1 MAIVCSICG
10 GTDVKCAAVVD
21 PNTKEFI
28 EFGYEA
34 FLDGE
39 CSQCGNVTLTDP
51 NEIKADI
58 DKRWT
63 EYTTR
68 NGSRPNFALCR
79 IVRTDNYDGY
89 EQAHIRIGG
98 SKNVVGDPD
107 TIAVCRDLD
116 KLKTLTDPDPER
128 GFTLVECQA
137 FEFRPVMENRTYR
150 IEIDG
155 ECIPVTTEEVLKLY
169 PEQHNLT
176 QNDIER
182 YAATYTALI
191 KSYRG
196 CERWLDAALVRR
208 RLDEEHLMK
217 PGERDSF
224 KMQLHF
230 QWFVRIRKEREK
242 LYTPFRYTVEA
253 FCLDNIQT
261 FTRRYVKLEE
271 ALLHCLNGFNE
282 NADIPDRY
290 RSVDEYLT
298 KNQKQ

>member
-1 MAIVCSICG
+1 MIVCSLCG

-28 EFGYEA
+28 EFGYNA
-34 FLDGE
+34 FSDGQ
-39 CSQCGNVTLTDP
+39 CADCGNVPLTDP
-51 NEIKADI
+51 DEVQADI
-58 DKRWT
+58 DKRWA
-63 EYTTR
+63 EYTVR

-89 EQAHIRIGG
+89 EQARIRIGG
-98 SKNVVGDPD
+98 PSK
-107 TIAVCRDLD
+107 AVEICNTLTACRDLD
-116 KLKTLTDPDPER
+116 ELKTLTDPDPER
-128 GFTLVECQA
+128 GFTLVECQG
-137 FEFRPVMENRTYR
+137 FEFRSVMENRTYL

-155 ECIPVTTEEVLKLY
+155 ESIPVTTEEVLKLY

-176 QNDIER
+176 QDDIER
-182 YAATYTALI
+182 YAATYTAKI

-196 CERWLDAALVRR
+196 CERCLDAVLVRR
-208 RLDEEHLMK
+208 LLDEERLMK
-217 PGERDSF
+217 PGESDSF
-224 KMQLHF
+224 KLQQRF

-242 LYTPFRYTVEA
+242 PYAPFRYTVEA

-282 NADIPDRY
+282 NASIPDRY
-290 RSVDEYLT
+290 RSMDEYLT

>member
-1 MAIVCSICG
+1 MVVCSICG
-10 GTDVKCAAVVD
+10 GTHVRCAAVVD

-39 CSQCGNVTLTDP
+39 CSQCGNVFLTDS
-51 NEIKADI
+51 EEVKADI
-58 DKRWT
+58 DKRWA
-63 EYTTR
+63 EYIAR
-68 NGSRPNFALCR
+68 NGSRPNYALCA
-79 IVRTDNYDGY
+79 IIRTEFNRY

-98 SKNVVGDPD
+98 PENA
-107 TIAVCRDLD
+107 AVKPETLVSCQNLSE
-116 KLKTLTDPDPER
+116 LKALADPDPKRE
-128 GFTLVECQA
+128 FVLVECQG
-137 FEFRPVMENRTYR
+137 FESRKVLENRTYR

-155 ECIPVTTEEVLKLY
+155 ECIPVTTQEVLKLY

-196 CERWLDAALVRR
+196 CERWLDAALVRQ
-208 RLDEEHLMK
+208 LLNEERLMK
-217 PGERDSF
+217 PGESDSF
-224 KMQLHF
+224 KVHLRF
-230 QWFVRIRKEREK
+230 QWFVRIRKEPEEQ
-242 LYTPFRYTVEA
+242 YAPFRYTVEA

-261 FTRRYVKLEE
+261 FTRRYITLAE

-282 NADIPDRY
+282 NANRPNRY
-290 RSVDEYLT
+290 KSIKQYLMQSKT
-298 KNQKQ
+298 L

>member
-1 MAIVCSICG
+1 MVVCSICG
-10 GTDVKCAAVVD
+10 GTHVRCTAVVD

-51 NEIKADI
+51 DEIKADI
-58 DKRWT
+58 DKRWA
-63 EYTTR
+63 EYIAR
-68 NGSRPNFALCR
+68 NGSHPNFVLCR

-89 EQAHIRIGG
+89 EQARIRIGG
-98 SKNVVGDPD
+98 SKNVVGNPD

-116 KLKTLTDPDPER
+116 ELKTLTDPDPER

-137 FEFRPVMENRTYR
+137 FEFRPAMENRTYR

-155 ECIPVTTEEVLKLY
+155 ECIPVTSEEVLKLY

-196 CERWLDAALVRR
+196 CERWLDAALVRQL
-208 RLDEEHLMK
+208 LDEERLMK
-217 PGERDSF
+217 HGESDSF
-224 KMQLHF
+224 KVHLRF
-230 QWFVRIRKEREK
+230 QWFVRIRKEREEQ
-242 LYTPFRYTVEA
+242 YAPFRYTVEA

-282 NADIPDRY
+282 NASIPDRY
-290 RSVDEYLT
+290 RSMDEYLT

>member
-1 MAIVCSICG
+1 MVECSISG
-10 GTDVKCAAVVD
+10 GTHVRCTAVD
-21 PNTKEFI
+21 DTNTKEFI

-34 FLDGE
+34 FLDGK

-51 NEIKADI
+51 DEIKADI
-58 DKRWT
+58 DKRWA
-63 EYTTR
+63 EYIAR
-68 NGSRPNFALCR
+68 NGSHPNFVLCR

-98 SKNVVGDPD
+98 PENVVAQ
-107 TIAVCRDLD
+107 TKALAACRDLD
-116 KLKTLTDPDPER
+116 ELKTLTDPDPER

-155 ECIPVTTEEVLKLY
+155 ECIPVTSEEVLKLY

-196 CERWLDAALVRR
+196 CERWIDAALVRQL
-208 RLDEEHLMK
+208 LDEERLMK
-217 PGERDSF
+217 PGESDSF
-224 KMQLHF
+224 KVHLRF
-230 QWFVRIRKEREK
+230 QWFVRIRKEREEQ
-242 LYTPFRYTVEA
+242 YAPFRYTVEA

-282 NADIPDRY
+282 NASIPDRY
-290 RSVDEYLT
+290 RSMDEYLT

>member
-1 MAIVCSICG
+1 MVVCSICG
-10 GTDVKCAAVVD
+10 GTHVRCAAVVD

-51 NEIKADI
+51 DEIKADI
-58 DKRWT
+58 DKRWA
-63 EYTTR
+63 EYIAR
-68 NGSRPNFALCR
+68 NGSHPNFVLCR

-98 SKNVVGDPD
+98 PENVV
-107 TIAVCRDLD
+107 TQTKALAACRDLD
-116 KLKTLTDPDPER
+116 ELKTLTDPDPER

-155 ECIPVTTEEVLKLY
+155 ESIPVTTQEVLKLY

-176 QNDIER
+176 QDDIEQ
-182 YAATYTALI
+182 YAAANTALI

-196 CERWLDAALVRR
+196 CERWLDAALVRQL
-208 RLDEEHLMK
+208 LDEERLMK
-217 PGERDSF
+217 PCESDSF
-224 KMQLHF
+224 KVHLRF
-230 QWFVRIRKEREK
+230 QWFVRIRKEREEQ
-242 LYTPFRYTVEA
+242 YAPFRYTVEA

-261 FTRRYVKLEE
+261 FTRRYITLAE

-282 NADIPDRY
+282 NASIPDRY
-290 RSVDEYLT
+290 RSMDEYLT